1 MVTAP
6 ARPESLL
13 PETFSRFQQE
23 GTIPTYFAPYEP
35 SSPVHR
41 EIDLTDAR
49 TRKVLN
55 LALDQTYGNKEQQ
68 ILDNTR
74 KYINDRLG
82 Y

>member
-1 MVTAP
+1 MKK
-6 ARPESLL
+6 
-13 PETFSRFQQE
+13 
-23 GTIPTYFAPYEP
+23 IPVSWPYLDFKEA
-35 SSPVHR
+35 
-41 EIDLTDAR
+41 LAAK
-49 TRKVLN
+49 KVLN